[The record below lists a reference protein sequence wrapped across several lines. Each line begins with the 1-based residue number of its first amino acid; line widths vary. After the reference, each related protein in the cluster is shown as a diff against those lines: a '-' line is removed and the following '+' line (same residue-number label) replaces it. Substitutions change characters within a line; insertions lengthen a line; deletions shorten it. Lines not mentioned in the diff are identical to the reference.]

1 MINWKVRFKNKNFW
15 VAIIPAVIILIQAVA
30 AFFGV
35 TVDLSDANVKLLAIV
50 DALFAVLAI
59 LGIVQDPTTHG
70 IGDSERALEYDAPY
84 KS

>member
-35 TVDLSDANVKLLAIV
+35 TIDLSDANVKLLAIV
-50 DALFAVLAI
+50 DALFVVLTI

-70 IGDSERALEYDAPY
+70 IGDSERALGYDAPY